1 MIDYQSENVEDAI
14 KKITEGKLIDIWID
28 TVSKESVEQGKIH
41 SAKFIQLLFRP
52 SNADSVL
59 PSQQNTTSIILSLN
73 LFFYLFFFINKTTA
87 GLKNL
92 AYGAELALIVD
103 NANYDNKLF

>member
-14 KKITEGKLIDIWID
+14 KKITDGKLIDIWID
-28 TVSKESVEQGKIH
+28 TVSKESVEQ
-41 SAKFIQLLFRP
+41 
-52 SNADSVL
+52 
-59 PSQQNTTSIILSLN
+59 
-73 LFFYLFFFINKTTA
+73 